1 MLEIDSSEL
10 NTDDGMDVLIKQLHA
25 VFKNEAV
32 DEAYSLFGSYKRKS
46 EETVSACII
55 EFEHR
60 YSKAKQSSLRWLC
73 QMLCW
78 LMSYLKGVA
87 FTKGE
92 AVGFDSNKQG

>member
-60 YSKAKQSSLRWLC
+60 YSKAKQFEMALPD
-73 QMLCW
+73 
-78 LMSYLKGVA
+78 
-87 FTKGE
+87 
-92 AVGFDSNKQG
+92 AVLAYELLEGRGFHKRRGSWF